1 MNSHFN
7 GILSAL
13 SSGFRQGYSTQHTLI
28 RATETW
34 KRCLDTNGI
43 AGTILI
49 DLSKA
54 YDCIPHDLLI
64 TKMEAY
70 GFEKMH

>member
-1 MNSHFN
+1 MGVQINSSFN

-13 SSGFRQGYSTQHTLI
+13 LSGFRQGYSNQHALF
-28 RATETW
+28 RAAETW
-34 KRCLDTNGI
+34 KRCFDTNGT

-64 TKMEAY
+64 EN
-70 GFEKMH
+70 F